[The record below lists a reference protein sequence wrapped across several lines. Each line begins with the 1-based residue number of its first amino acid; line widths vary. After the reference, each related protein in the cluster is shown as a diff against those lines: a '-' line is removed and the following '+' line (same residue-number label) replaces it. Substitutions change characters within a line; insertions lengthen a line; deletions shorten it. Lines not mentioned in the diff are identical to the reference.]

1 MQIKAFT
8 QNRVDAILF
17 VQEKERQY
25 NMLKLFLSSHGH
37 MASGMK
43 DSIEFFCGQNNN
55 LTVFD
60 AYVDEK
66 NISEQLDAFYETVE
80 EDDQVILLS
89 DLYGGSVNQQM
100 YMYLDRQN
108 TMLVAGVNLALV
120 LELTALDSITEEGL
134 ERLVE
139 QSREALK
146 IVKPEESKTEEDD
159 FF

>member
-1 MQIKAFT
+1 
-8 QNRVDAILF
+8 
-17 VQEKERQY
+17 
-25 NMLKLFLSSHGH
+25 MLKLFLSSHGH

-66 NISEQLDAFYETVE
+66 NVSEQLDAFYKTVGE
-80 EDDQVILLS
+80 EDQVILLS

-100 YMYLDRQN
+100 YMYLSKSN
-108 TMLVAGVNLALV
+108 TMIVAGVNLALV

-139 QSREALK
+139 QSRQALK
-146 IVKPEESKTEEDD
+146 VVKSEESKTEEED

>member
-1 MQIKAFT
+1 MPT
-8 QNRVDAILF
+8 W
-17 VQEKERQY
+17 
-25 NMLKLFLSSHGH
+25 
-37 MASGMK
+37 MK
-43 DSIEFFCGQNNN
+43 
-55 LTVFD
+55 
-60 AYVDEK
+60 K

>member
-1 MQIKAFT
+1 
-8 QNRVDAILF
+8 
-17 VQEKERQY
+17 
-25 NMLKLFLSSHGH
+25 
-37 MASGMK
+37 MK
-43 DSIEFFCGQNNN
+43 SSIEIFCGQNNH

-66 NISEQLDAFYETVE
+66 NVSEQLDAFYETVTE
-80 EDDQVILLS
+80 EDQVILLS

-100 YMYLDRQN
+100 YLYLSKPN

-139 QSREALK
+139 QSRQALK
-146 IVKPEESKTEEDD
+146 VVKAENDTTETEDE

>member
-1 MQIKAFT
+1 M
-8 QNRVDAILF
+8 
-17 VQEKERQY
+17 
-25 NMLKLFLSSHGH
+25 
-37 MASGMK
+37 
-43 DSIEFFCGQNNN
+43 
-55 LTVFD
+55 
-60 AYVDEK
+60 DEK
-66 NISEQLDAFYETVE
+66 NVSEQLDAFYQTVG

-100 YMYLDRQN
+100 YMYLTKPN

-139 QSREALK
+139 QSRQALK
-146 IVKPEESKTEEDD
+146 VVKPEESKAEEED

>member
-1 MQIKAFT
+1 M
-8 QNRVDAILF
+8 
-17 VQEKERQY
+17 
-25 NMLKLFLSSHGH
+25 
-37 MASGMK
+37 
-43 DSIEFFCGQNNN
+43 
-55 LTVFD
+55 
-60 AYVDEK
+60 DEK
-66 NISEQLDAFYETVE
+66 NVSEQLDAFYETVG

-100 YMYLDRQN
+100 YMYLTKPN

-139 QSREALK
+139 QSRQALK
-146 IVKPEESKTEEDD
+146 VVKPEESKTEEED

>member
-1 MQIKAFT
+1 
-8 QNRVDAILF
+8 
-17 VQEKERQY
+17 
-25 NMLKLFLSSHGH
+25 

-43 DSIEFFCGQNNN
+43 SSIEIFCGENNN

-66 NISEQLDAFYETVE
+66 NVSEQLDAFYQTVG
-80 EDDQVILLS
+80 EDDLVILLS
-89 DLYGGSVNQQM
+89 DLYSGSVNQQM
-100 YMYLDRQN
+100 YMYLTKPN

-139 QSREALK
+139 QSRQALK
-146 IVKPEESKTEEDD
+146 VVKPEESKAEEED